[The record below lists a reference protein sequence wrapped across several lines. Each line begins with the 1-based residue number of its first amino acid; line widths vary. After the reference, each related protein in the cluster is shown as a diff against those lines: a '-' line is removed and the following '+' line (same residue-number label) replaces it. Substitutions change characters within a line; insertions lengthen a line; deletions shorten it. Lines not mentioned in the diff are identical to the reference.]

1 MIVKKHATI
10 AATTTAKT
18 ILYTEYDTVA
28 SRKAF
33 HHCNASHN
41 AG

>member
-10 AATTTAKT
+10 AAATTAKT

-33 HHCNASHN
+33 HRCDGSHS
-41 AG
+41 AL